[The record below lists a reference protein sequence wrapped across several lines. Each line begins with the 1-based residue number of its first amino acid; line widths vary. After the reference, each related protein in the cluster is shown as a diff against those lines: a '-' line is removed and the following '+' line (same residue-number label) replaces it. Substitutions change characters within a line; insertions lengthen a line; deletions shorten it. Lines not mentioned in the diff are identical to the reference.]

1 MRPNGSKRWKVPNAT
16 SALRM
21 LAACVEE
28 YVHLWTLY
36 STSVAI
42 ALRVGLPL
50 DSAATPSRRS
60 KFHLNKT
67 PSSLKY
73 I

>member
-21 LAACVEE
+21 LAACLQE
-28 YVHLWTLY
+28 YVHLWTLNN
-36 STSVAI
+36 TSVAI

-60 KFHLNKT
+60 NYHLNKP